1 MEGLKACQNRPCMK
15 QTWVMPLPLVLLQN
29 FQGREEKC
37 TDLARVPL
45 ANQQLL
51 MYLVHVLVVDLK

>member
-1 MEGLKACQNRPCMK
+1 
-15 QTWVMPLPLVLLQN
+15 MPLPLVLLQN
-29 FQGREEKC
+29 FQGGEEKC